1 MLIKAGNKG
10 YKPGYLGPVKNARER
25 RRQRILQQQIK
36 LLSKKYIYIHR
47 LSLIKFRRIYFLNK
61 LLLTKNYLSNF
72 KRKALK
78 EGKPYKEPGLGC
90 DNGRPG
96 RP

>member
-36 LLSKKYIYIHR
+36 LLSKKITKLKYIKK
-47 LSLIKFRRIYFLNK
+47 SKV
-61 LLLTKNYLSNF
+61 YL
-72 KRKALK
+72 
-78 EGKPYKEPGLGC
+78 
-90 DNGRPG
+90 
-96 RP
+96 